1 MLRQRTSYYGSCL
14 VALTCY
20 STSAYAFNLC
30 HNNHERTQQQ
40 SSNFLFRNDNNDNQ
54 YYESRLFASAAD
66 SSSNGNSDNN
76 DDINNTDEEKSAST
90 TIRNSAFIRNEF
102 SRIINIDRIFSNRR
116 RALNQSQRDHVVTVK
131 ADEKERTALAERFD
145 LKGITTLTAELNFRP
160 AQDGLAELGYGGSF
174 PVEAEGM
181 IEAQLTQTCVRT
193 NEEFEVDVEIPVYA
207 IIRPVE
213 SNYEKLNGGINTSTE
228 KQIQEE
234 EDVEESNTKGK
245 KKNKK
250 NKKKKDNSFHENK
263 KVYNLDDIFDLQTA
277 LQEADSFSSGSGNSN
292 GNGGSDDEDGAA
304 DVVEDEGIYSLSSD
318 QLDVGELIA
327 QTFWLELDWYP
338 KKPGTDPMEFE
349 ISG

>member
-1 MLRQRTSYYGSCL
+1 MLRQRASYYGSYL
-14 VALTCY
+14 VALACY

-40 SSNFLFRNDNNDNQ
+40 QSNFFFRNDNNDNK

-66 SSSNGNSDNN
+66 SSSSSDNN
-76 DDINNTDEEKSAST
+76 DDDINNTEEEKSST
-90 TIRNSAFIRNEF
+90 TIRNSAFTRNEF

-145 LKGITTLTAELNFRP
+145 LKGISKLTAELNFRP

-234 EDVEESNTKGK
+234 EDVEESNNKGK

-277 LQEADSFSSGSGNSN
+277 LQEADSFSSGGGNSN
-292 GNGGSDDEDGAA
+292 NGSGGSDDEDGAA

>member
-1 MLRQRTSYYGSCL
+1 MLRQRASYYGSCL

-20 STSAYAFNLC
+20 SSAYAFNLC
-30 HNNHERTQQQ
+30 HNNHERTQQ
-40 SSNFLFRNDNNDNQ
+40 SNFLFRNDNNDNQ
-54 YYESRLFASAAD
+54 YYESRLFSSPAD
-66 SSSNGNSDNN
+66 SSSSSSSSSSDK
-76 DDINNTDEEKSAST
+76 DDIDNDVEKSST
-90 TIRNSAFIRNEF
+90 TTGNSAFTRNEF

-131 ADEKERTALAERFD
+131 ADENERKALAERFD
-145 LKGITTLTAELNFRP
+145 LKGLTKLNAELSFRP
-160 AQDGLAELGYGGSF
+160 AREGLADIGYGGSF

-181 IEAQLTQTCVRT
+181 IEAHLTQTCVRT

-213 SNYEKLNGGINTSTE
+213 SNYEKLNGINTETE
-228 KQIQEE
+228 QKVQEE
-234 EDVEESNTKGK
+234 EEEESNTKGK
-245 KKNKK
+245 KKKK

-277 LQEADSFSSGSGNSN
+277 LQEADSFSSGGGSGS
-292 GNGGSDDEDGAA
+292 GGSDDEDGAA

>member
-1 MLRQRTSYYGSCL
+1 MLRQRASYYGSCL

-40 SSNFLFRNDNNDNQ
+40 QSNFLFRNDNNDNK
-54 YYESRLFASAAD
+54 YYESRLFASATD
-66 SSSNGNSDNN
+66 SSNSDNN
-76 DDINNTDEEKSAST
+76 DDDINNTDEEKST
-90 TIRNSAFIRNEF
+90 TTTRNSAFIRNEF

-131 ADEKERTALAERFD
+131 ADEKERNALAERFD
-145 LKGITTLTAELNFRP
+145 LKGIMKLTAELNFRP

-213 SNYEKLNGGINTSTE
+213 SNYEKLNGGINTQTE
-228 KQIQEE
+228 QMQVEE
-234 EDVEESNTKGK
+234 VDVEESNNKGK